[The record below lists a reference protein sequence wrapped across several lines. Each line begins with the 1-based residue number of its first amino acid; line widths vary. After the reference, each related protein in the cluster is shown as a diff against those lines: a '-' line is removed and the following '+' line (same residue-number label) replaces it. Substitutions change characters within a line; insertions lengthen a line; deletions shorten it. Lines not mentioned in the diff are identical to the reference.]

1 VDGQFVGHGRI
12 LAGEYV
18 PRDAAP
24 LTAFFHAWGEDG
36 ESQGYYDASGR
47 SLRKFFL
54 KSPLNYRRISSHFTH
69 RRLHPITKT
78 YRAHLGVDYAAPTG
92 TPVVALG
99 GGRVVKAGWINGFG
113 NTVQIRH
120 NETFLTQYA
129 HLSAYA
135 RGVRAGTRV
144 QQGDVIGYVGQTGHA
159 TGPHLDFRVQQNGKW
174 VNPLGLP
181 SGPSEPLPE
190 GQRAA
195 FTATTGRAR
204 GLLDTLHAGEIVPLA
219 DPAGAPALARLD
231 TPPPS

>member
-1 VDGQFVGHGRI
+1 VDGQEVGHGRI

-18 PRDAAP
+18 PRGGRP
-24 LTAFFHAWGEDG
+24 LTAFFHAWGEDA
-36 ESQGYYDASGR
+36 ERRGYYDAEGR

-78 YRAHLGVDYAAPTG
+78 YRPHLGVDYAAPEG

-99 GGRVVKAGWINGFG
+99 NGRVVKAGWINGFG

-129 HLSAYA
+129 HLSRYA

-144 QQGDVIGYVGQTGHA
+144 RQGDVVGYVGQTGHA
-159 TGPHLDFRVQQNGKW
+159 TGPHLDFRVQENGKW
-174 VNPLGLP
+174 VNPLGLA

-190 GQRAA
+190 AERAA
-195 FTATTGRAR
+195 FAASAARAEE
-204 GLLDTLHAGEIVPLA
+204 LLDTLRAGESVPVA
-219 DPAGAPALARLD
+219 DPGSPVLARLD
-231 TPPPS
+231 TPPAS